1 MNRSREEVTF
11 DLNDVECIVC
21 ETKMIWSDD
30 TRDWICPNCGNRA
43 FQDQSCGP
51 DEIYFEHTPDDDYDD
66 IFEGVFYD
74 PEDMSP
80 DKDGF

>member
-30 TRDWICPNCGNRA
+30 TRDWICPNCGKRA
-43 FQDQSCGP
+43 FQDQSYGP
-51 DEIYFEHTPDDDYDD
+51 DEIYFEHTPDDDYDEVY
-66 IFEGVFYD
+66 EGVFYD